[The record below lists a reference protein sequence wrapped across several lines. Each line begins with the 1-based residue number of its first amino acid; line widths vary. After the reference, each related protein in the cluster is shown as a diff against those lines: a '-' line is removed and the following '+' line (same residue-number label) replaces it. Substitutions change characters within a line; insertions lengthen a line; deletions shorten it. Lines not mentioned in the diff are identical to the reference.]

1 MLGVEVVIGLGID
14 LYIFV
19 SRVEAGLEVSGCR
32 CFWMF
37 IYLNF
42 RLSFVSK
49 VGGGFLFSLT

>member
-1 MLGVEVVIGLGID
+1 MIGLGID